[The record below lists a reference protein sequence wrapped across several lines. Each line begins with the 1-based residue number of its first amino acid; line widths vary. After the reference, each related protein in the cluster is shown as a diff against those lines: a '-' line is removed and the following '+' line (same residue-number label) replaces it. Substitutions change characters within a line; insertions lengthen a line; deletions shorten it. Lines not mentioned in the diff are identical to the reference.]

1 MKKTLI
7 ASAIAA
13 AVAAPAV
20 SFADVKISGNVIQE
34 FVADDD
40 GTHDANGAAK
50 TTIDDGLESKAAVDL
65 VFSVSEDLGN
75 GLTAFAKIHTLRDNG
90 TSGNA
95 DQVVGLKGD
104 FGTIVVGRMEDFS
117 EGKVAAMAATD
128 SSDALSI
135 EPNGAYDTGRAEGGI
150 AYVSPSFNGLTFGI
164 AGYALANGGKSTTTD
179 TVNITGITSNASAA
193 TGAVGTA
200 TITATAVTVDY
211 LSSNSLDADAKIDAT
226 DIMVEYSNGPLTV
239 RAARESIDKKAT
251 KAGASGQDQETDSIA
266 ISYKMDNITLV
277 GYAFDVENG
286 QGTATN
292 DTDGYFVG
300 AKMAMGANTF
310 GIGYTEET
318 DTDSNSA
325 TGAYTVDT
333 TDGGDNESWIVSVN
347 HALSKRTSLTAAYMD
362 VDDVDANADK
372 SVYAI
377 GLKHVF

>member
-1 MKKTLI
+1 MKKTII

-13 AVAAPAV
+13 AVAAPAA
-20 SFADVKISGNVIQE
+20 FADVKISGNVIQE

-40 GTHDANGAAK
+40 GTHNSDGAAK

-90 TSGNA
+90 GSGNA

-104 FGTIVVGRMEDFS
+104 FGTIVAGRMEDFS
-117 EGKVAAMAATD
+117 EGKVAGMASVD

-135 EPNGAYDTGRAEGGI
+135 EPNGAFDTGRAEGGI

-164 AGYALANGGKSTTTD
+164 AGYALPNGGASDTVDTISISGLTTD
-179 TVNITGITSNASAA
+179 ASGVSSTSATLQGTGDID
-193 TGAVGTA
+193 
-200 TITATAVTVDY
+200 VTY
-211 LSSNSLDADAKIDAT
+211 LSTGTNLDADAKIDAT
-226 DIMVEYSNGPLTV
+226 DIMVEYANGPLLV
-239 RAARESIDKKAT
+239 RVARESIDKKAT

-266 ISYKMDNITLV
+266 VSYKMDNITLV

-286 QGTATN
+286 AGTANN
-292 DTDGYFVG
+292 DADGYMVG
-300 AKMAMGANTF
+300 AKIAMGANTF
-310 GIGYTEET
+310 GIGYSEET
-318 DTDSNSA
+318 DVDSNSA
-325 TGAYTVDT
+325 TGAYTVDST
-333 TDGGDNESWIVSVN
+333 NGGDNESWIVSVD
-347 HALSKRTSLTAAYMD
+347 HALSKRTSVTAAYMD

>member
-1 MKKTLI
+1 MKKTLV
-7 ASAIAA
+7 AA
-13 AVAAPAV
+13 AVAASFAAPAV

-40 GTHDANGAAK
+40 GTHDANGSAK
-50 TTIDDGLESKAAVDL
+50 TTADDGLESKAAVDL

-164 AGYALANGGKSTTTD
+164 AGYALPNGGATTTTD
-179 TVNITGITSNASAA
+179 TVSISGISTNASAGGA
-193 TGAVGTA
+193 TTTA
-200 TITATAVTVDY
+200 AEITATSVSVDY
-211 LSSNSLDADAKIDAT
+211 LNANNLDADANIDAT
-226 DIMVEYSNGPLTV
+226 DIMVEYANGPLLV
-239 RAARESIDKKAT
+239 RVARESIDKNAT

-286 QGTATN
+286 AGTATN
-292 DTDGYFVG
+292 DADGYFVG

-318 DTDSNSA
+318 DVDASSGNVDSTN
-325 TGAYTVDT
+325 
-333 TDGGDNESWIVSVN
+333 GGDNESWMISVD
-347 HALSKRTSLTAAYMD
+347 HALSKRTSVTAAYLD

>member
-40 GTHDANGAAK
+40 GTHDRNGSAK
-50 TTIDDGLESKAAVDL
+50 STIDDGLESKAAVDL

-75 GLTAFAKIHTLRDNG
+75 GLTAFAKIHQLSDNG
-90 TSGNA
+90 SGSQAPA
-95 DQVVGLKGD
+95 DQIVGLKGD
-104 FGTIVVGRMEDFS
+104 FGTVVLGRMEDFS

-128 SSDALSI
+128 SSDTLSI
-135 EPNGAYDTGRAEGGI
+135 EPNGAYDTHRAEGGI

-164 AGYALANGGKSTTTD
+164 AGYALPNGGASDTVDTISISGLTTD
-179 TVNITGITSNASAA
+179 ASGVSSTSATLQGTGDID
-193 TGAVGTA
+193 
-200 TITATAVTVDY
+200 VTY
-211 LSSNSLDADAKIDAT
+211 LSTGTNLDADAKIDAT
-226 DIMVEYSNGPLTV
+226 DIMVEYANGPLLV
-239 RAARESIDKKAT
+239 RVARETIDKKAT

-292 DTDGYFVG
+292 DADGYFVG

-318 DTDSNSA
+318 DIDSSGS
-325 TGAYTVDT
+325 TMTVDT
-333 TDGGDNESWIVSVN
+333 DGDNESWIVSVD
-347 HALSKRTSLTAAYMD
+347 HALSKRTSVTAAYMD

-372 SVYAI
+372 GVYAI

>member
-1 MKKTLI
+1 
-7 ASAIAA
+7 
-13 AVAAPAV
+13 
-20 SFADVKISGNVIQE
+20 
-34 FVADDD
+34 
-40 GTHDANGAAK
+40 
-50 TTIDDGLESKAAVDL
+50 
-65 VFSVSEDLGN
+65 
-75 GLTAFAKIHTLRDNG
+75 
-90 TSGNA
+90 
-95 DQVVGLKGD
+95 
-104 FGTIVVGRMEDFS
+104 
-117 EGKVAAMAATD
+117 
-128 SSDALSI
+128 LSI

-286 QGTATN
+286 QGTASN
-292 DTDGYFVG
+292 DADGYFVG

-318 DTDSNSA
+318 DIDSSGS
-325 TGAYTVDT
+325 TMTVDT
-333 TDGGDNESWIVSVN
+333 TDGGDNESWIVSVD
-347 HALSKRTSLTAAYMD
+347 HALSKRTSVTAAYMD

>member
-40 GTHDANGAAK
+40 GTHNKEGAAK
-50 TTIDDGLESKAAVDL
+50 SNIDDGLESKAAVDL

-75 GLTAFAKIHTLRDNG
+75 GMSAFAKIHTLRDNG
-90 TSGNA
+90 GSGNA

-104 FGTIVVGRMEDFS
+104 FGTITVGRMEDFS

-128 SSDALSI
+128 ASDTLSI

-164 AGYALANGGKSTTTD
+164 AGYALPNGGATNTVD
-179 TVNITGITSNASAA
+179 TVSISNLLVTSGGASNGSGQPTLSGVADVDL
-193 TGAVGTA
+193 TFLGTS
-200 TITATAVTVDY
+200 T
-211 LSSNSLDADAKIDAT
+211 NLDADAKIDAT
-226 DIMVEYSNGPLTV
+226 DIMVEYANGPLLV
-239 RAARESIDKKAT
+239 RVARETIDKKAT

-286 QGTATN
+286 QGTSTN
-292 DTDGYFVG
+292 DADGYFVG

-318 DTDSNSA
+318 DIDASGSTM
-325 TGAYTVDT
+325 TVDT
-333 TDGGDNESWIVSVN
+333 TNGGDNESWMVSVD
-347 HALSKRTSLTAAYMD
+347 HALSKRTSVTAAYMD